1 MADMSALHAGD
12 PGRAA
17 AAAAPPDF
25 RRVFESAP
33 GPILLLDPDLVMVAA
48 SQSFLDVVMVRR
60 EDLIGRHIF
69 DVFPDNPDDPGTT
82 GERNLY
88 ASLDRVRRHLV
99 PDVMPVQRY
108 DVRLPEAQGGGFTRR
123 FWSPVNAPILGED
136 GRLAYIL
143 VRVEDVTDMVRDPE
157 GEEPHDDLLEP
168 DAPAPADL
176 WMRARARD
184 AAAASRQIKEANR
197 ELERLARELA
207 EAGRAADRQHQ
218 AQIEA
223 EREIQTLKE
232 ELLAT
237 VSHELRTPLTSVI
250 GYLDLVLEG
259 GYDLEPE
266 VASHLEIARRNG
278 QRLGDLVTDLLLI
291 AQAQAGRLP
300 LDCRP
305 VELASVIEQ
314 AVEAARPSA
323 NAAGLRIELGLAAVP
338 PVQVDPGRIGQLL
351 DNLISNAVKFTP
363 PGGTVRAA
371 LERRPGCLRI
381 SVSDTGPGIPEE
393 ERPRLFDRFFRT
405 SRAVEDGVSGT
416 GLGLAIAKAIAE
428 AHGGSI
434 GLDERAAAGCTF
446 FVDLPLAAGADDA
459 SLRSAEP
466 ESAGARRDLTT
477 DSGSALQR

>member
-1 MADMSALHAGD
+1 MGD
-12 PGRAA
+12 LVDLRASEVDDLGTGAA
-17 AAAAPPDF
+17 AEGPPDF

-48 SQSFLDVVMVRR
+48 SETFLGVVMVRR
-60 EDLIGRHIF
+60 EDVIGRRIF

-82 GERNLY
+82 GERNLH
-88 ASLDRVRRHLV
+88 ASLERVRRHLV

-108 DVRLPEAQGGGFTRR
+108 DVRLPEEQGGGFTRR
-123 FWSPVNAPILGED
+123 FWSPVNAPILGDD
-136 GRLAYIL
+136 GRLLYIL

-168 DAPAPADL
+168 GAPAPPDL
-176 WMRARARD
+176 WMRARARE
-184 AAAASRQIKEANR
+184 AAATSRQLKEANH

-207 EAGRAADRQHQ
+207 EAGRAADRQHE

-223 EREIQTLKE
+223 EREIQSLKE

-259 GYDLEPE
+259 GYALDPE
-266 VASHLEIARRNG
+266 VESHLEIARRNG
-278 QRLGDLVTDLLLI
+278 QRLGDLVADLLLI

-300 LDCRP
+300 LERRP

-323 NAAGLRIELGLAAVP
+323 DAAGLRIEQGLAATP
-338 PVQVDPGRIGQLL
+338 PVAADPGRIGQLL

-371 LERRPGCLRI
+371 LEPRPDCVRI

-393 ERPRLFDRFFRT
+393 ERPRLFDRFFRA
-405 SRAVEDGVSGT
+405 SRAVEGGVPGT

-434 GLDERAAAGCTF
+434 GLDDQAATGCTF
-446 FVDLPLAAGADDA
+446 FVDLPLAADADDT
-459 SLRSAEP
+459 SLLSAW
-466 ESAGARRDLTT
+466 A
-477 DSGSALQR
+477 